1 MALQGLF
8 SAFLVTAPPPRMP
21 LPLSRTA
28 SKVCASKPVQC
39 ITIPVTKMDH
49 DDCSASRRNADYPPS
64 FWDYNIVKSLSSNY
78 DEKKYTT
85 LVDELKDDVKRLIHA
100 ETDVLAKLELLDSV
114 QRLGL
119 NYQFQKDIKQAIDV
133 IYSADETLLGDDLH
147 FTALWFRI
155 LREHGFAVSQD
166 VFQKFIDE
174 TGHLKANLR
183 EDVKGLL
190 SLYEASYFGFQ
201 GEDII
206 DKGKAFSKEHLK
218 NSVQGESSPNMARKV
233 NHALDMPLHWKL
245 PRVEAIWYID
255 TYEQEPNMVPSLLKL
270 AKLDYNIVQS
280 VHQKEVSKLAS
291 WWVDIGLDKIPFARD
306 RLVEHYFWANGIV
319 SGPEYSAFRDMGT
332 KIICLITTIDDVY
345 DVYGS
350 LEEVKLFTDYVDR
363 WDITEIDKLP
373 VHIKTVFLA
382 LFNTVNE
389 IGYWTIR
396 ERDFNIIPYLSK
408 QWANLCKAYL
418 REATWYHSGY
428 KPTME
433 EYMENASVSI
443 GGLLMLFCAYFLTTE
458 KITVE
463 ALDFIDKVP
472 SIMWCPSILVRLT
485 NDLGTSSHELA
496 RGDNLKAVQCYMNDT
511 GASEEVS
518 RKHVES
524 LVYET
529 WKILNKDLVGSYPFS
544 EPFVSANP
552 NIARTSQTFYQ
563 YGDGHGI
570 PQHWT
575 KDHLK
580 SLLVEP
586 FALSE

>member
-1 MALQGLF
+1 MTLQGPLSTF
-8 SAFLVTAPPPRMP
+8 VVTTHPRKP
-21 LPLSRTA
+21 LPLAKIA
-28 SKVCASKPVQC
+28 SKVCVSKPVQC
-39 ITIPVTKMDH
+39 ITAPVTETH
-49 DDCSASRRNADYPPS
+49 QDDSSASRRNAKYAPS
-64 FWDYNIVKSLSSNY
+64 FWDYNVVKSLSSNY
-78 DEKKYTT
+78 DGKKYTSQ
-85 LVDELKDDVKRLIHA
+85 VDELKDDVKRLIHA
-100 ETDVLAKLELLDSV
+100 ETYVPLAKLELLDSV

-119 NYQFQKDIKQAIDV
+119 NYQFQKDIKQAIDA
-133 IYSADETLLGDDLH
+133 ICSADDSWLGGDLH
-147 FTALWFRI
+147 STALWFRI
-155 LREHGFAVSQD
+155 LREHGYAVSQD
-166 VFQKFIDE
+166 VFQRFTDE
-174 TGHLKANLR
+174 TGNFKDNLR

-206 DKGKAFSKEHLK
+206 DKAKAFSLEHLK
-218 NSVQGESSPNMARKV
+218 TSVQGELSPNMARKV

-245 PRVEAIWYID
+245 PRVEAIWYIE
-255 TYEQEPNMVPSLLKL
+255 TYEREQNRIPSLLKL

-319 SGPEYSAFRDMGT
+319 PEPEYRPFRDMGT
-332 KIICLITTIDDVY
+332 KIICLITTVDDVY
-345 DVYGS
+345 DVYGT
-350 LEEVKLFTDYVDR
+350 LEELKLFTDYVDR

-373 VHIKTVFLA
+373 VHIKTVLLA

-389 IGYWTIR
+389 IGYWTMR
-396 ERDFNIIPYLSK
+396 ERDFNIIPYLTK

-443 GGLLMLFCAYFLTTE
+443 GGLLMLFSAYFLTSE

-472 SIMWCPSILVRLT
+472 SVMWCPSILVRLT

-511 GASEEVS
+511 GASEEMS
-518 RKHVES
+518 RKHVDN
-524 LVYET
+524 LVHET
-529 WKILNKDLVGSYPFS
+529 WKILNKDLLGSYPFS
-544 EPFVSANP
+544 EPFLSANP

-563 YGDGHGI
+563 YGDGHGM

-586 FALSE
+586 FTLSE

>member
-485 NDLGTSSHELA
+485 NDLGTSSVRNSSYNFIRIILI
-496 RGDNLKAVQCYMNDT
+496 DL
-511 GASEEVS
+511 
-518 RKHVES
+518 
-524 LVYET
+524 LF
-529 WKILNKDLVGSYPFS
+529 KINNWLIVIKCAPMIT
-544 EPFVSANP
+544 A
-552 NIARTSQTFYQ
+552 
-563 YGDGHGI
+563 
-570 PQHWT
+570 
-575 KDHLK
+575 
-580 SLLVEP
+580 
-586 FALSE
+586 